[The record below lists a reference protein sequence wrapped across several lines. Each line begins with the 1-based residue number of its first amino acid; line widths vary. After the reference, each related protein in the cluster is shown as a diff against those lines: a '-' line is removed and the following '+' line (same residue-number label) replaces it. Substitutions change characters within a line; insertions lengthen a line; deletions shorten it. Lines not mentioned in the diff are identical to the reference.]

1 MIPIRDDAP
10 RPGIPVFVPLL
21 ILANVLVFLWTF
33 DMDEELRGPFFENF
47 GLVPK
52 RFFEGLH
59 SQGGFAPLWKDSLR
73 PLFSSMFLHAG
84 PMHLLGNM
92 VFLWVYGDNV
102 ELRLGRLRFLLFYFL
117 CGLAAAGFHLAFESG
132 KAVPVVGAS
141 GAIAGVL
148 GAYLL
153 LFPKAHVLML
163 VPVFFFITFIELPA
177 WALLLSWFALQLP
190 PVQGLL
196 GFLEVHGV
204 AYWAHVG
211 GFAAGCLLLPLFL
224 LGSKGGG
231 KKRKQKRS

>member
-21 ILANVLVFLWTF
+21 ILANVLVYVWAF
-33 DMDEELRGPFFENF
+33 DMDEEVRKQFFLDF
-47 GLVPK
+47 GLIPA
-52 RFFEGLH
+52 RFFHGLH
-59 SQGGFAPLWKDSLR
+59 SQGGFLPLWNDSLR
-73 PLFSSMFLHAG
+73 PLFASMFLHAG

-102 ELRLGRLRFLLFYFL
+102 ELRIGRLRFLLFYFL
-117 CGLAAAGFHLAFESG
+117 CGLAAAGFHLAFEAGSEI
-132 KAVPVVGAS
+132 PVVGAS

-148 GAYLL
+148 GAFLL

-177 WALLLSWFALQLP
+177 WVLLLSWFAIQLP

-211 GFAAGCLLLPLFL
+211 GFATGCLLLPLFL
-224 LGSKGGG
+224 FGG
-231 KKRKQKRS
+231 KKSKNK

>member
-1 MIPIRDDAP
+1 VIPIRDDAP

-21 ILANVLVFLWTF
+21 ILTNVLVYLWTF
-33 DMDEELRGPFFENF
+33 EMDEELRR
-47 GLVPK
+47 
-52 RFFEGLH
+52 RFFLHYGLIPVRFFHGLH
-59 SQGGFAPLWKDSLR
+59 SHGGFLSLWDESLR
-73 PLFSSMFLHAG
+73 PLVGSMFLHAG

-92 VFLWVYGDNV
+92 LFLWVYGDNV
-102 ELRLGRLRFLLFYFL
+102 ELRLGRIRFFFFYLL
-117 CGLAAAGFHLAFESG
+117 CGLAAAGFHLAFEASSEI
-132 KAVPVVGAS
+132 PVVGAS

-177 WALLLSWFALQLP
+177 WLLLLSWFAFQLP

-211 GFAAGCLLLPLFL
+211 GFAIGCLLLPLFL
-224 LGSKGGG
+224 LG
-231 KKRKQKRS
+231 KKPRRKT